1 MAEIKLSSG
10 NIAFVDDEDMP
21 KIAGYSWYEVD
32 GYAARMTK
40 RNEGK
45 RKVLFLHRII
55 LPCATGM
62 VIDHINRNRL
72 DNRKCNLRVTSRKNN
87 NINRKRI
94 EGASSPYRGVIWRPH
109 AKKWKSYIKTDKK
122 QHHLGYFESPEEA
135 AMAYNIAAHDLFGEF
150 AVYNVIPY

>member
-1 MAEIKLSSG
+1 MAEVYLSSG
-10 NIAFVDDEDMP
+10 NMALIDDEDLS
-21 KIAGYSWYEVD
+21 KVVDHHWYEAN
-32 GYAARMTK
+32 GYAMRMATK
-40 RNEGK
+40 ADGK
-45 RKVLFLHRII
+45 RKSIPMHRII

-87 NINRKRI
+87 SINRKRI